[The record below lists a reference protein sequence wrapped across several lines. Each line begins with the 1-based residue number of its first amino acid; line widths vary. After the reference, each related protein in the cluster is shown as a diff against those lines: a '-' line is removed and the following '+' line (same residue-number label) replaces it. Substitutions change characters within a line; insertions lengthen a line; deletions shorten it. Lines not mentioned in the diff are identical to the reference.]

1 MGSLDISSAQYSLE
15 NPQNNGIKKTPEKW
29 EVIRL
34 NYRLPFTLRSGCLIT
49 SIVKY
54 SKSVT
59 AVYWINWRMTLTESW
74 SCVDKEQR
82 WFISFGSFLKSGRN
96 KTKRKIQMV
105 LTPKWQHDIPF
116 RSHNRNTRGKPFHS
130 LAAAGFW
137 RVACTCNVCCGCG
150 ESYRGV
156 DFVLGCS
163 RDGEN
168 VPGLPTI
175 VESLKSKR
183 RLRKNI

>member
-1 MGSLDISSAQYSLE
+1 M
-15 NPQNNGIKKTPEKW
+15 
-29 EVIRL
+29 IRL

-82 WFISFGSFLKSGRN
+82 WFILFGSFLKSGRN
-96 KTKRKIQMV
+96 KTKRKIPMV

-116 RSHNRNTRGKPFHS
+116 RSNNRNTRGKPFHS
-130 LAAAGFW
+130 FGCCCWLLASCMHMMSA
-137 RVACTCNVCCGCG
+137 GCG

-183 RLRKNI
+183 RLRKKYLIKYAL